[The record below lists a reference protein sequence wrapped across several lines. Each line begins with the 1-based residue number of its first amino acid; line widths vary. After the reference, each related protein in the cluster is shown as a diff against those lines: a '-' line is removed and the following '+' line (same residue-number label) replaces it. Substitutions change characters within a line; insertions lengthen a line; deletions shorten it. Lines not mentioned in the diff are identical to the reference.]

1 MGMKYYYFISL
12 ASAYHGKS
20 SSSPPDLTNN
30 SIMVG
35 LCNIF
40 KAEFA
45 KNVPVETEISNI
57 HLGRR
62 QRLNPVLVVGSPV
75 GQPLHCCVGLL
86 KSRASPQ
93 GGNLIHSPNTVAI
106 SIFAVSTESSFKF
119 LRKTTSILAA
129 VSSIEQLLS
138 VSIALSRSSH
148 SLMTLV
154 LSSSPPVS
162 SLLPLMTTTLSW
174 TRYSP
179 KPKSVVGSRLRKA
192 RKRQILKTKKPES
205 GEPKNESIQQN
216 NRIGL
221 QLLGN

>member
-75 GQPLHCCVGLL
+75 GQPLHCCAGLL

-93 GGNLIHSPNTVAI
+93 GGGNLIHSPNTVAI

-179 KPKSVVGSRLRKA
+179 KPKSVVGSRL
-192 RKRQILKTKKPES
+192 
-205 GEPKNESIQQN
+205 
-216 NRIGL
+216 
-221 QLLGN
+221 

>member
-35 LCNIF
+35 RCNIF

-75 GQPLHCCVGLL
+75 GQPLHCCAGLL

>member
-75 GQPLHCCVGLL
+75 GQPLHCCAGLL

>member
-75 GQPLHCCVGLL
+75 GQPLHCCAGLL

-93 GGNLIHSPNTVAI
+93 GGQPYSLTKHGCHFDFRCVH
-106 SIFAVSTESSFKF
+106 
-119 LRKTTSILAA
+119 R
-129 VSSIEQLLS
+129 IEF
-138 VSIALSRSSH
+138 
-148 SLMTLV
+148 
-154 LSSSPPVS
+154 
-162 SLLPLMTTTLSW
+162 
-174 TRYSP
+174 
-179 KPKSVVGSRLRKA
+179 
-192 RKRQILKTKKPES
+192 
-205 GEPKNESIQQN
+205 
-216 NRIGL
+216 
-221 QLLGN
+221 

>member
-1 MGMKYYYFISL
+1 MKYYYFISL

-75 GQPLHCCVGLL
+75 GQPLHCCAGLL

-93 GGNLIHSPNTVAI
+93 GGNLIHSQNTVAI

-162 SLLPLMTTTLSW
+162 SLLPLMTTTLTW

-179 KPKSVVGSRLRKA
+179 KSKSVVGSRLRKA